1 MKIETKKVID
11 KLQNHYN
18 ITENR
23 IAVMENN
30 LTDADY
36 IRVDDTLYHIYSGLS
51 ENEISETASYI
62 YANSLNK
69 VVENLE
75 EEEVDIEQP
84 VAESLDDI
92 KLGGIYKY
100 EPQGIDEELLEDE
113 VNLENETTLFNIA
126 KFNPVCKVEDKLV
139 VSKEEDDGFL
149 LVSFDLPENEELMK
163 NIDVRSQTFV
173 VFESDLKP
181 IGKSVVDTTEK
192 IEIEETIDVTENPDA
207 PYVVKDYVVDG
218 DEIDLVCYDK
228 EVNEEYYKYCGLLT
242 DKYQC
247 NKTMKLVARDTTL
260 SITPELYEEIMTF
273 INNAPISGEERP
285 VSEAIDNTI
294 EEDDTAE
301 GDNNSLVAKVETS
314 TSLLTALNSEK
325 EAVVTYEMLLSL
337 TTDEEEIEL
346 LTRILNDEKEHI
358 ALLSSL
364 QTKQVADYVAE
375 DNKKTLDDNAQEVI
389 DTPAMTD

>member
-11 KLQNHYN
+11 TLQNRYN

-23 IAVMENN
+23 IKVMENN

-69 VVENLE
+69 VVEDLE
-75 EEEVDIEQP
+75 EEVAIEQP
-84 VAESLDDI
+84 VAESLDNI

-100 EPQGIDEELLEDE
+100 EPQGIDEELLEDT
-113 VNLENETTLFNIA
+113 VNLENETILFNIA
-126 KFNPVCKVEDKLV
+126 KFNPVCKVEDKLI

-181 IGKSVVDTTEK
+181 IEKPVVDTTEK
-192 IEIEETIDVTENPDA
+192 VEIEETIDVTENPDA
-207 PYVVKDYVVDG
+207 PYVVRDYVVDG

-285 VSEAIDNTI
+285 VSEAIDNTVD
-294 EEDDTAE
+294 E
-301 GDNNSLVAKVETS
+301 DNNSLAAKVETS

-337 TTDEEEIEL
+337 TTNEEEIEL

>member
-11 KLQNHYN
+11 TLQNHYN
-18 ITENR
+18 ITGNR

-30 LTDADY
+30 STDVDY

-75 EEEVDIEQP
+75 EEVVVEQP

-113 VNLENETTLFNIA
+113 ANLENETMLFNIA
-126 KFNPVCKVEDKLV
+126 KFNPVCKVEDKLI

-181 IGKSVVDTTEK
+181 IEKPVVDTTEK
-192 IEIEETIDVTENPDA
+192 VEVEETIDVAENPDT
-207 PYVVKDYVVDG
+207 PYVVKDYIVDG

-228 EVNEEYYKYCGLLT
+228 EVGEEYYKYCGTLT
-242 DKYQC
+242 DKDLC
-247 NKTMKLVARDTTL
+247 LKTMRLVAKDTTL
-260 SITPELYEEIMTF
+260 SITPELYQEIMEF

-285 VSEAIDNTI
+285 VSEAVDNTI
-294 EEDDTAE
+294 DEDESNLT
-301 GDNNSLVAKVETS
+301 AKVETS

-375 DNKKTLDDNAQEVI
+375 DNKEMLDNNAQDVI
-389 DTPAMTD
+389 DAPAMTD

>member
-11 KLQNHYN
+11 TLQNNYN

-75 EEEVDIEQP
+75 EVVVEQP

-181 IGKSVVDTTEK
+181 IGKSAVNTTEK
-192 IEIEETIDVTENPDA
+192 VEVEETIDIAENPDA

-228 EVNEEYYKYCGLLT
+228 EVGEEYYKYCGTLT
-242 DKYQC
+242 DKDIC
-247 NKTMKLVARDTTL
+247 LKNMRLVAKDTTL
-260 SITPELYEEIMTF
+260 SITPELYQEIMEF

-285 VSEAIDNTI
+285 VSEAIDNTMD
-294 EEDDTAE
+294 EDENNLTA
-301 GDNNSLVAKVETS
+301 KIETS

-375 DNKKTLDDNAQEVI
+375 DNKEMLDDNAQDVI
-389 DTPAMTD
+389 DAPAMTDY

>member
-11 KLQNHYN
+11 TLQNNYN

-75 EEEVDIEQP
+75 EEEEVAVEQP

-181 IGKSVVDTTEK
+181 IGKSAVNTTDKVEV
-192 IEIEETIDVTENPDA
+192 EETIDVTENPDA

-228 EVNEEYYKYCGLLT
+228 EVGEEYYKYCGTLT
-242 DKYQC
+242 DKDIC
-247 NKTMKLVARDTTL
+247 LKNMRLVAKDTTL
-260 SITPELYEEIMTF
+260 SITPELYQEIMEF

-285 VSEAIDNTI
+285 VSEAIDNTMD
-294 EEDDTAE
+294 EDENNLTA
-301 GDNNSLVAKVETS
+301 KIETS

-375 DNKKTLDDNAQEVI
+375 DNKEMLDDNAQDVI
-389 DTPAMTD
+389 DAPAMTD

>member
-11 KLQNHYN
+11 TLQNHYN
-18 ITENR
+18 ITGNR

-30 LTDADY
+30 STDVDY

-75 EEEVDIEQP
+75 EEVAVEQP

-113 VNLENETTLFNIA
+113 ANLENETILFNIA
-126 KFNPVCKVEDKLV
+126 KFNPVCKVEDKLI

-181 IGKSVVDTTEK
+181 IEKPVVDTTEK
-192 IEIEETIDVTENPDA
+192 VEVEETIDVAENPDA
-207 PYVVKDYVVDG
+207 PYVVKDYIVDG

-228 EVNEEYYKYCGLLT
+228 EVGEEYYKYCGTLT
-242 DKYQC
+242 DKDLC
-247 NKTMKLVARDTTL
+247 LKTMRLVAKDTTL
-260 SITPELYEEIMTF
+260 SITPELYQEIMEF

-285 VSEAIDNTI
+285 VSEAVDNTI
-294 EEDDTAE
+294 NEDE
-301 GDNNSLVAKVETS
+301 NSLTAKVETS

-375 DNKKTLDDNAQEVI
+375 DNKKMLDDNAQDVI
-389 DTPAMTD
+389 DAPAMTD

>member
-11 KLQNHYN
+11 TLQNNYN

-75 EEEVDIEQP
+75 EEEEVAVEQL

-181 IGKSVVDTTEK
+181 IGKSAVNTTEK
-192 IEIEETIDVTENPDA
+192 VEVEETIDIAENPDA

-228 EVNEEYYKYCGLLT
+228 EVGEEYYKYCGTLT
-242 DKYQC
+242 DKDIC
-247 NKTMKLVARDTTL
+247 LKNMRLVAKDTTL
-260 SITPELYEEIMTF
+260 SITPELYQEIMEF

-285 VSEAIDNTI
+285 VSEAIDNTMD
-294 EEDDTAE
+294 EDENNLTA
-301 GDNNSLVAKVETS
+301 KIETS

-375 DNKKTLDDNAQEVI
+375 DNKEMLDDNAQDVI
-389 DTPAMTD
+389 DAPAMTD

>member
-11 KLQNHYN
+11 TLQNHYN
-18 ITENR
+18 ITGNR

-30 LTDADY
+30 STDVDY

-75 EEEVDIEQP
+75 EEVAVEQP

-113 VNLENETTLFNIA
+113 ANLENETMLFNIA
-126 KFNPVCKVEDKLV
+126 KFNPVCKVEDKLI

-181 IGKSVVDTTEK
+181 IEKSVVDTTEK
-192 IEIEETIDVTENPDA
+192 VEVEETIDVAENPDA
-207 PYVVKDYVVDG
+207 PYVVKDYIVDG

-228 EVNEEYYKYCGLLT
+228 EVDEEYYKYCGTLT
-242 DKYQC
+242 DKDLC
-247 NKTMKLVARDTTL
+247 LKTMRLVAKDTTL
-260 SITPELYEEIMTF
+260 SITPELYQEIMEF

-294 EEDDTAE
+294 DEDE
-301 GDNNSLVAKVETS
+301 NSLTAKVETS

-375 DNKKTLDDNAQEVI
+375 DNKEMLDNNAQDVI
-389 DTPAMTD
+389 DAPAMTD

>member
-11 KLQNHYN
+11 TLQNHYS
-18 ITENR
+18 ITGNR
-23 IAVMENN
+23 IAVMESNS
-30 LTDADY
+30 TDVDY

-75 EEEVDIEQP
+75 EEVAVEQP

-113 VNLENETTLFNIA
+113 ANLENETMLFNIA
-126 KFNPVCKVEDKLV
+126 KFNPVCKVEDKLI

-181 IGKSVVDTTEK
+181 IEKPVVDTTEK
-192 IEIEETIDVTENPDA
+192 VEVEETIDVAENPDA
-207 PYVVKDYVVDG
+207 PYVVKDYIVDG

-228 EVNEEYYKYCGLLT
+228 EVGEEYYKYCGTLT
-242 DKYQC
+242 DKDLC
-247 NKTMKLVARDTTL
+247 LKTMRLVAKDTTL
-260 SITPELYEEIMTF
+260 SITPELYQEIMEF

-285 VSEAIDNTI
+285 VSEALDNTI
-294 EEDDTAE
+294 NEDE
-301 GDNNSLVAKVETS
+301 NSLTAKVETS

-375 DNKKTLDDNAQEVI
+375 DNKEMLDNNAQDVI
-389 DTPAMTD
+389 DAPAMTD

>member
-11 KLQNHYN
+11 TLQNHYN
-18 ITENR
+18 ITGNR

-30 LTDADY
+30 STDVDY

-75 EEEVDIEQP
+75 EEVVVEQP

-113 VNLENETTLFNIA
+113 ANLENETILFNIA
-126 KFNPVCKVEDKLV
+126 KFNPVCKVEDKLI

-181 IGKSVVDTTEK
+181 IEKPVVDTTEK
-192 IEIEETIDVTENPDA
+192 VEVEETIDVAENPDT
-207 PYVVKDYVVDG
+207 PYVVKDYIVDG

-228 EVNEEYYKYCGLLT
+228 EVGEEYYKYCGTLT
-242 DKYQC
+242 DKDLC
-247 NKTMKLVARDTTL
+247 LKTMRLVAKDTTL
-260 SITPELYEEIMTF
+260 SITPELYQEIMEF

-285 VSEAIDNTI
+285 VSEALDNTVD
-294 EEDDTAE
+294 EDESNLT
-301 GDNNSLVAKVETS
+301 AKVETS

-375 DNKKTLDDNAQEVI
+375 DNKEMLDDNAQDVI
-389 DTPAMTD
+389 DAPAMTD

>member
-11 KLQNHYN
+11 TLQNRYN
-18 ITENR
+18 IAENR

-75 EEEVDIEQP
+75 EVAVEQP

-100 EPQGIDEELLEDE
+100 EPQGIDEELLEDA
-113 VNLENETTLFNIA
+113 VNLENETTLSNIA
-126 KFNPVCKVEDKLV
+126 KFNPVCKVEDKLI

-181 IGKSVVDTTEK
+181 IGKSVADTTEK
-192 IEIEETIDVTENPDA
+192 VEVEETIDVTENPDA
-207 PYVVKDYVVDG
+207 PYVVRDYVVDG
-218 DEIDLVCYDK
+218 DEIALV
-228 EVNEEYYKYCGLLT
+228 
-242 DKYQC
+242 
-247 NKTMKLVARDTTL
+247 
-260 SITPELYEEIMTF
+260 S
-273 INNAPISGEERP
+273 
-285 VSEAIDNTI
+285 
-294 EEDDTAE
+294 
-301 GDNNSLVAKVETS
+301 
-314 TSLLTALNSEK
+314 
-325 EAVVTYEMLLSL
+325 
-337 TTDEEEIEL
+337 
-346 LTRILNDEKEHI
+346 
-358 ALLSSL
+358 
-364 QTKQVADYVAE
+364 
-375 DNKKTLDDNAQEVI
+375 
-389 DTPAMTD
+389 

>member
-11 KLQNHYN
+11 TLQNHYN
-18 ITENR
+18 IAGNR

-30 LTDADY
+30 STNVDY

-75 EEEVDIEQP
+75 EEVVVEQP

-113 VNLENETTLFNIA
+113 ANLENETILFNIA
-126 KFNPVCKVEDKLV
+126 KFNPVCKVEDKLI

-181 IGKSVVDTTEK
+181 IEKPVVDTTEK
-192 IEIEETIDVTENPDA
+192 VEVEETIDVAENPDA
-207 PYVVKDYVVDG
+207 PYVVKDYIVDG

-228 EVNEEYYKYCGLLT
+228 EVGEEYYKYCGTLT
-242 DKYQC
+242 DKDLC
-247 NKTMKLVARDTTL
+247 LKTMRLVAKDTTL
-260 SITPELYEEIMTF
+260 SITPELYQEIMEF

-285 VSEAIDNTI
+285 VSEAVDNTI
-294 EEDDTAE
+294 DEDE
-301 GDNNSLVAKVETS
+301 SSLTAKVETS

-375 DNKKTLDDNAQEVI
+375 DNKEMLDNNAQDVI
-389 DTPAMTD
+389 DAPAMTD

>member
-11 KLQNHYN
+11 TLQNHYN
-18 ITENR
+18 ITGNR

-30 LTDADY
+30 STDVDY

-75 EEEVDIEQP
+75 EEVVVEQP

-113 VNLENETTLFNIA
+113 ANLENETILFNIA
-126 KFNPVCKVEDKLV
+126 KFNPVCKVEDKLI

-181 IGKSVVDTTEK
+181 IEKPVVDTTEK
-192 IEIEETIDVTENPDA
+192 VEVEETIDVAENPDA
-207 PYVVKDYVVDG
+207 PYVVKDYIVDG

-228 EVNEEYYKYCGLLT
+228 EVGEEYYKYCGTLT
-242 DKYQC
+242 DKDLC
-247 NKTMKLVARDTTL
+247 LKTMRLVAKDTTL
-260 SITPELYEEIMTF
+260 SITPELYQEIMEF

-285 VSEAIDNTI
+285 VSEAVDNTI
-294 EEDDTAE
+294 DEDESNLT
-301 GDNNSLVAKVETS
+301 AKVETS

-375 DNKKTLDDNAQEVI
+375 DNKEMLDNNAQDVI
-389 DTPAMTD
+389 DAPAMTD

>member
-11 KLQNHYN
+11 TLQNNYN

-75 EEEVDIEQP
+75 EEEEVAVEQP

-181 IGKSVVDTTEK
+181 IGKSAVNTTEK
-192 IEIEETIDVTENPDA
+192 VEVEETIDIAENPDA

-228 EVNEEYYKYCGLLT
+228 EVGEEYYKYCGTLT
-242 DKYQC
+242 DKDIC
-247 NKTMKLVARDTTL
+247 LKIMRLVAKDTTL
-260 SITPELYEEIMTF
+260 SITPELYQEIMEF

-285 VSEAIDNTI
+285 VSEAIDNTMD
-294 EEDDTAE
+294 EDENNLTA
-301 GDNNSLVAKVETS
+301 KIETS

-375 DNKKTLDDNAQEVI
+375 DNKEMLDDNAQDVI
-389 DTPAMTD
+389 DAPAMTD

>member
-84 VAESLDDI
+84 VAESLDGI

-100 EPQGIDEELLEDE
+100 EPQGIDEELLEDA

-126 KFNPVCKVEDKLV
+126 KFNPICKVEDKLI

-192 IEIEETIDVTENPDA
+192 VEVEETIDVTENPDA
-207 PYVVKDYVVDG
+207 PYVVRDYVIDG

-228 EVNEEYYKYCGLLT
+228 EVDEEYYKYCGTLT
-242 DKYQC
+242 DKYTC
-247 NKTMKLVARDTTL
+247 LKNMRLVAKDTTL
-260 SITPELYEEIMTF
+260 SITPELYQEIMEF

-294 EEDDTAE
+294 DENENNLTA
-301 GDNNSLVAKVETS
+301 KIETS

-375 DNKKTLDDNAQEVI
+375 DNKEMLDDNAQDVI
-389 DTPAMTD
+389 DAPAMTDY

>member
-11 KLQNHYN
+11 TLQNNYN
-18 ITENR
+18 ITGNR

-75 EEEVDIEQP
+75 EEEVVVEQP

-181 IGKSVVDTTEK
+181 IGKSAVNTTEK
-192 IEIEETIDVTENPDA
+192 VEVEETIDIAENPDA

-228 EVNEEYYKYCGLLT
+228 EVGEEYYKYCGTLT
-242 DKYQC
+242 DKDIC
-247 NKTMKLVARDTTL
+247 LKNMRLVAKDTTL
-260 SITPELYEEIMTF
+260 SITPELYQEIMEF

-285 VSEAIDNTI
+285 VSEAIDNTMD
-294 EEDDTAE
+294 EDENNLTA
-301 GDNNSLVAKVETS
+301 KIETS

-375 DNKKTLDDNAQEVI
+375 DNKEMLDDNAQDVI
-389 DTPAMTD
+389 DAPAMTD

>member
-11 KLQNHYN
+11 TLQNRYN
-18 ITENR
+18 IAENR

-75 EEEVDIEQP
+75 EEEEVAVEQP

-100 EPQGIDEELLEDE
+100 EPQGIDEELLEDA

-126 KFNPVCKVEDKLV
+126 KFNPVCKVEDKLI

-192 IEIEETIDVTENPDA
+192 VEVEETIDVTENPDA
-207 PYVVKDYVVDG
+207 PYVVRDYVVDG

-228 EVNEEYYKYCGLLT
+228 EVGEEYYKYCGTLT
-242 DKYQC
+242 DKDLC
-247 NKTMKLVARDTTL
+247 LKTMRLVAKDTTL
-260 SITPELYEEIMTF
+260 SITPELYQEIMEF

-285 VSEAIDNTI
+285 VSEAIDNTMD
-294 EEDDTAE
+294 EDE
-301 GDNNSLVAKVETS
+301 NNLTAKVETS

-375 DNKKTLDDNAQEVI
+375 DNKEMLDDNAQDVI
-389 DTPAMTD
+389 DAPAMTD

>member
-11 KLQNHYN
+11 TLQNHYN
-18 ITENR
+18 ITGNR

-30 LTDADY
+30 STDVDY

-75 EEEVDIEQP
+75 EEVVVEQP

-113 VNLENETTLFNIA
+113 ANLENETMLFNIA
-126 KFNPVCKVEDKLV
+126 KFNPVCKVEDKLI

-181 IGKSVVDTTEK
+181 IEKPVVDTTEK
-192 IEIEETIDVTENPDA
+192 VEVEETIDVAENPDT
-207 PYVVKDYVVDG
+207 PYVVKDYIVDG

-228 EVNEEYYKYCGLLT
+228 EVGEEYYKYCGTLT
-242 DKYQC
+242 DKDLC
-247 NKTMKLVARDTTL
+247 LKTMRLVAKDTTL
-260 SITPELYEEIMTF
+260 SITPELYQEIMEF

-285 VSEAIDNTI
+285 VSEAVDNTI
-294 EEDDTAE
+294 NEDE
-301 GDNNSLVAKVETS
+301 NSLTAKVETS

-375 DNKKTLDDNAQEVI
+375 DNKEMLDNNAQDVI
-389 DTPAMTD
+389 DAPAMTD

>member
-75 EEEVDIEQP
+75 EEEEVAVEQP

-100 EPQGIDEELLEDE
+100 EPQGIDEELLEDA
-113 VNLENETTLFNIA
+113 VNLENETILFNIA
-126 KFNPVCKVEDKLV
+126 KFNPVCKVEDKLI

-192 IEIEETIDVTENPDA
+192 VEVEETIDVTENPDA
-207 PYVVKDYVVDG
+207 PYVVRDYVVDG

-228 EVNEEYYKYCGLLT
+228 EVGEEYYKYCGTLT
-242 DKYQC
+242 DKDIC
-247 NKTMKLVARDTTL
+247 LKNMRLVAKDTTL
-260 SITPELYEEIMTF
+260 SITPELYQEIMEF

-285 VSEAIDNTI
+285 VSEAIDNI
-294 EEDDTAE
+294 IDEED
-301 GDNNSLVAKVETS
+301 NSLTAKVETS

-375 DNKKTLDDNAQEVI
+375 DNKEMLDDNAQDVI
-389 DTPAMTD
+389 DAPAMTD